1 MVGLCKDRTLLAN
14 LCLAKVPRE
23 VCIDVDLGWLGCF
36 AANSVVASSAIFVL
50 LFVCSPLRTLHIFL
64 SPRTVLT
71 DFLVV
76 LYRGEMPIGLGEDL
90 R

>member
-1 MVGLCKDRTLLAN
+1 MRLCKDQTLLADP
-14 LCLAKVPRE
+14 CLAKVPQE

-64 SPRTVLT
+64 PPHIILIH
-71 DFLVV
+71 FLVV